1 MEPSI
6 QQHHQPST
14 GSKTAVRAS
23 LLANTHCFAKHP
35 ISSVVGLAYDEELRE
50 LKRQKIEQD
59 KKIEEQDKEIEELE
73 GTVKQC
79 KCSDVEQ

>member
-50 LKRQKIEQD
+50 LKRQKVEQD
-59 KKIEEQDKEIEELE
+59 KKIEQLE
-73 GTVKQC
+73 STLKQC